1 MSDPISYMP
10 FMVKKDDN
18 MNNNCNYSGLASTES
33 WGKPICEMCN
43 KIMNQEDH
51 DFCDLCDDCRP
62 EEF

>member
-1 MSDPISYMP
+1 
-10 FMVKKDDN
+10 
-18 MNNNCNYSGLASTES
+18 
-33 WGKPICEMCN
+33 MCN